1 MKLLDRYIIRK
12 FLGTFIYAITLI
24 ITIAIIFDISEKID
38 EFIEK
43 KAPLKAIIF
52 EYYFNF
58 IPFFVNLFAP
68 LFTFIAVIFFTSRMA
83 FNTEIVAILT
93 GGVSFRRLLVPYM
106 IAASVIAGMSYYLNH
121 YVIPHANAAR
131 IKFEQTYVRPRFRI
145 SAVNIHGQ
153 IKPGEYFYAEDF
165 NNFDNIASKFS
176 LEIISD
182 GKLRRKLM
190 ANSARYDS
198 SSSKWQL
205 TQFFIRDID
214 GMKEK
219 IRFGEK
225 MDTSLSLTPR
235 DFGTRSQSTEMMNRT
250 ELMAFIAREKLKGN
264 DEVPYYELEHY
275 RRTSLPF
282 ATFILTLIGVAISS
296 RKVRG
301 GIGLHIGLGLLLSF
315 SYILFMQITNTFST
329 NSNLP
334 AIIAVWIPNA
344 LYMMIALV
352 LLRSAPK

>member
-1 MKLLDRYIIRK
+1 
-12 FLGTFIYAITLI
+12 
-24 ITIAIIFDISEKID
+24 
-38 EFIEK
+38 
-43 KAPLKAIIF
+43 
-52 EYYFNF
+52 
-58 IPFFVNLFAP
+58 
-68 LFTFIAVIFFTSRMA
+68 MA

-93 GGVSFRRLLVPYM
+93 GGVSFKRMLMPYM
-106 IAASVIAGMSYYLNH
+106 AAAAVIAAMSYYLNH
-121 YVIPHANAAR
+121 YVIPHANAKR
-131 IKFEQTYVRPRFRI
+131 INFELTYIRPRYRI

-176 LEIISD
+176 LEKMQK
-182 GKLRRKLM
+182 GKLTYKMM
-190 ANSARYDS
+190 ANTAKYDS
-198 SSSKWQL
+198 TSQKWQL
-205 TQFFIRDID
+205 NQFFIRSIS

-219 IRFGEK
+219 IRYGDRL
-225 MDTSLSLTPR
+225 DTALAITPR
-235 DFGTRSQSTEMMNRT
+235 DFGTRTQATEMMNRD
-250 ELMAFIAREKLKGN
+250 ELMAFIKREKLKGN

-275 RRTSLPF
+275 KRTSLPF

-344 LYMMIALV
+344 VYFMIALV
-352 LLRSAPK
+352 LLRNAPK